1 MKSMFS
7 TLSGKLIMATGT
19 AIAGILIAYTVFNA
33 LSIKSTVENDVLE
46 LAGEKAAFVG
56 QRVAT
61 EITAVTSLSTTLAA
75 TLSGAIG
82 EGSRSRTDVIAML
95 KTVAPQYPTVFG
107 AWMFELP
114 NANTTK
120 LTVGTEGL
128 NAEGVFTPYLTKTES
143 GKIELSTWKLDPS
156 SEYYRIPL
164 ETGKSVVTSP
174 YVTNAGNLVT
184 SVSLP
189 VKVDGT
195 VIGMAG
201 VDIKLD
207 ELTAAVSKMQP
218 FDGGRVMLLAQNG
231 KWLSHPEKDKL
242 MTDYADEGAAQVKQ
256 ALSDGTMQKLDVSA
270 TGSVRLV
277 YPFTAAGMNT
287 TWAVVL
293 DVPEAIFTAPVWQ
306 QIYSTATGGAIIL
319 IVSLGVILF
328 VSRTLIA
335 KPIEI
340 LRTRMLS
347 LANGN
352 TQEEVTGIERTDE
365 IGQMAQAVAVFRNNS
380 LERIRLGEEAEANRS
395 LSEKQRI
402 ARQEQDARDAADVKF
417 AVDSLAAGLARLSD
431 GDVSYRIT
439 QPFTDALNQVRDD
452 FNASAEKLETALTH
466 VADNARGIEAGSRE
480 IRSAADDLARRTEQ
494 QAAAV
499 EETAAALEEITAT
512 VKNSTRRAHEA
523 GELVGRTRQGAEQ
536 SGEIVR
542 RAVSAME
549 AIEKSS
555 TEINTIIG
563 VIDEIA
569 FQTNLLAL
577 NAGVEAA
584 RAGEAG
590 KGFAVVAQEVRE
602 LAQRSAKA
610 AKEIKLL
617 IGTSS
622 AQVQHGVQLVG
633 ETGRALET
641 IVTEVQE
648 INRHVSAIV
657 EAAQEQS
664 AGLQQINT
672 AVNQMDQD
680 TQKNAAMVEETTA
693 ATHSLS
699 REVSSLN
706 ELLTMFKLSGRA
718 RETQTRTPAPLRTVT
733 GQERPLTSPVK
744 ALGRQIANAFSG
756 NNAVKQV
763 GWEDF

>member
-1 MKSMFS
+1 MKSMLS
-7 TLSGKLIMATGT
+7 TLSGKLILATGT
-19 AIAGILIAYTVFNA
+19 AIAGILIAYTTFNA
-33 LSIKSTVENDVLE
+33 LNIKATTEAEVME
-46 LAGEKAAFVG
+46 LAGEKAAVVG
-56 QRVAT
+56 QRVTT

-82 EGSRSRTDVIAML
+82 EGSRSRADVIAML
-95 KTVAPQYPTVFG
+95 KTVAPEYPTVFG
-107 AWMFELP
+107 SWMFELP
-114 NANTTK
+114 GANNPHP
-120 LTVGTEGL
+120 TVGVEGV
-128 NAEGVFTPYLTKTES
+128 NADGVFTPYLTKTAA

-156 SEYYRIPL
+156 SEYYKIPL

-174 YVTNAGNLVT
+174 YVTNEGNLVT
-184 SVSLP
+184 SVSIP
-189 VKVDGT
+189 IKIDGT
-195 VIGMAG
+195 TIGMTG

-207 ELTAAVSKMQP
+207 ELTATVSKMQA
-218 FDGGRVMLLAQNG
+218 FDGGRVMLVAHNG
-231 KWLSHPEKDKL
+231 KWLSHPDKQKL
-242 MTDYADEGAAQVKQ
+242 MTDYADSGAEQIKQ
-256 ALSDGTMQKLDVSA
+256 SLSDGTMRMINDHAS
-270 TGSVRLV
+270 GSVRLV
-277 YPFTAAGMNT
+277 YPFTASGMNT

-293 DVPEAIFTAPVWQ
+293 DIPEAEFTAPVWH
-306 QIYSTATGGAIIL
+306 QIYNTAIGGAVIL
-319 IVSLGVILF
+319 IVSLAVIFL
-328 VSRTLIA
+328 VCRALIA
-335 KPIEI
+335 KPIER

-352 TQEEVTGIERTDE
+352 TQDLVSGTERKDE
-365 IGQMAQAVAVFRNNS
+365 IGQMAQAVAVFRDNS
-380 LERIRLGEEAEANRS
+380 LERVRLEQEAEANRS
-395 LSEKQRI
+395 LSEKERI
-402 ARQEQDARDAADVKF
+402 ARQEQDARDAANVKF
-417 AVDSLAAGLARLSD
+417 AVESLAAGLTHLSD
-431 GDVSYRIT
+431 GDVSYRIV
-439 QPFTDALNQVRDD
+439 QPFTERLDQVRND
-452 FNASAEKLETALTH
+452 FNASAEKLETALTQ
-466 VADNARGIEAGSRE
+466 VADNARGIDAGSRE

-512 VKNSTRRAHEA
+512 VKNSTSRAHEA
-523 GELVGRTRQGAEQ
+523 GQLVSRTKQGAEQ
-536 SGEIVR
+536 SGEVVR
-542 RAVSAME
+542 RAVAAME

-555 TEINTIIG
+555 TEINNIIG

-610 AKEIKLL
+610 AKEIKVL
-617 IGTSS
+617 IGTSG
-622 AQVQHGVQLVG
+622 AQVQQGVQLVG
-633 ETGRALET
+633 DTGRALDT
-641 IVTEVQE
+641 IVSEVQE

-706 ELLTMFKLSGRA
+706 ELLTMFKLSGRMRQVSNSPVRSA
-718 RETQTRTPAPLRTVT
+718 SATDHAV
-733 GQERPLTSPVK
+733 TSPAK
-744 ALGRQIANAFSG
+744 ALGRKIANAFSG
-756 NNAVKQV
+756 NAAMKQD